1 MSTGDIQV
9 VIVAVRLIQDALGVD
24 KYLTGVPLRSCWEGI
39 RFVDQSLSELSSVT
53 LPLLNV
59 KSN

>member
-39 RFVDQSLSELSSVT
+39 RFVDQSLSELSSFT
-53 LPLLNV
+53 
-59 KSN
+59 